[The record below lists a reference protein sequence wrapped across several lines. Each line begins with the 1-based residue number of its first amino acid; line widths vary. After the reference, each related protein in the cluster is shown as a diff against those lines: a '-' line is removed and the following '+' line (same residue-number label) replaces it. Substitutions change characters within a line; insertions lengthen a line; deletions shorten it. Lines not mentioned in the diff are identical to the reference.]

1 MTVWGALGIGGSL
14 GLGAGITPGPLLGLV
29 IAETL
34 RNGWRAGV
42 SVALAPLLGDLFVIA
57 CCFLL
62 LTQLPP
68 VFFAL
73 LSFLG
78 GLYVSFL
85 GWETL
90 QTVPAAPVP
99 TAVVPTAVVP
109 TAERTGNTWQSLR
122 KGLTVNLL
130 NPHPYLF
137 WLTVG
142 GPLMMQSYTQS
153 AFGAMVAFL
162 GGFYG
167 CLVGSKVLLA
177 FLVHSGR
184 VWLQD
189 RGYRITLQLSGV
201 LLFLLGGML
210 IWEALRTLGLWQATI
225 FTSFAP

>member
-1 MTVWGALGIGGSL
+1 MTVWSALGIGVSL

-57 CCFLL
+57 CCLL
-62 LTQLPP
+62 LLARLSPTF
-68 VFFAL
+68 VAI
-73 LSFLG
+73 LSFWG
-78 GLYVSFL
+78 GLYVMFL

-90 QTVPAAPVP
+90 RTVPAGA
-99 TAVVPTAVVP
+99 AP
-109 TAERTGNTWQSLR
+109 TAERTENIWRSLR

-142 GPLMMQSYTQS
+142 GPLMIQSHRQS
-153 AFGAMVAFL
+153 EFGAIAAFL
-162 GGFYG
+162 SGFYG

-177 FLVHSGR
+177 LLVHSGR
-184 VWLQD
+184 ARLQS
-189 RGYRITLQLSGV
+189 RGYRLTLQISAG
-201 LLFLLGGML
+201 LLLALGGML
-210 IWEALRTLGLWQATI
+210 VWGGIHYLTE
-225 FTSFAP
+225 

>member
-1 MTVWGALGIGGSL
+1 MTVWGALGIGVSL
-14 GLGAGITPGPLLGLV
+14 GIGAGITPGPLLGLV

-34 RNGWRAGV
+34 RNGWRGGV

-57 CCFLL
+57 CCLL
-62 LTQLPP
+62 LLAQLPP

-73 LSFLG
+73 LSFWG
-78 GLYVSFL
+78 GLYVLFL

-90 QTVPAAPVP
+90 QTIPA
-99 TAVVPTAVVP
+99 TAVP
-109 TAERTGNTWQSLR
+109 TAESTRNILQSLR

-142 GPLMMQSYTQS
+142 GPLVMQSYTQS
-153 AFGAMVAFL
+153 AFGVIVAFL
-162 GGFYG
+162 SGFYG
-167 CLVGSKVLLA
+167 CLVGSKVLLS

-184 VWLQD
+184 AWLQG
-189 RGYRITLQLSGV
+189 RGYRIALQLSGV

-210 IWEALRTLGLWQATI
+210 IREALRTLEAVWEKFFSIGQGW
-225 FTSFAP
+225 F